1 MLWVNLYQSPKNNLK
16 SALFKMPTDVIIPA
30 LGESIAS
37 GILSAWKVK
46 EGSFVEIDQPIYELE
61 TDKITQEGLA
71 EIAGTIT
78 FLAKEGDEVEIGSSI
93 AQIDESTEKPSE
105 SEAPIANESED
116 NSSITKSAEVK
127 EPKEDDPSSDGQS
140 LKLESTTP
148 IEKDAV
154 SIRDE
159 KDKLMGRKYSPA
171 VTKLLAETGIDPE
184 SISGSG
190 KDGRI
195 TKADVLEASSGE
207 LEEHTSPKSNEKN
220 PQEFKPLDSANR
232 STRHPLS
239 PIRKRIAQR
248 LVEAQQTAAILST
261 FNEVDLSAVIA
272 LRKAHQDAFVKEH
285 GIKLGF
291 MSFFVKAVVHSLKA
305 VPALNVR
312 IEGNE
317 LVENHY
323 YDVSVAVGTEKGL
336 VVPVLR
342 DCEQMSF
349 ADIEKAIIH
358 YAEKAKAGTIS
369 LEDMQGGCFTITN
382 GGIYGS
388 MLSTP
393 IINPPQ
399 SGILGMHAIQER
411 PVVRNG
417 EIIIK
422 PMMYLALSYDHRV
435 VDGKEAVTFL
445 VKIKEAIEEPARLAL
460 GI

>member
-1 MLWVNLYQSPKNNLK
+1 MPK
-16 SALFKMPTDVIIPA
+16 DVIIPA

-71 EIAGTIT
+71 EIAGTIS

-93 AQIDESTEKPSE
+93 AQIDESTGKPSE
-105 SEAPIANESED
+105 SEAPSTKEAQETPSATES
-116 NSSITKSAEVK
+116 SEVK
-127 EPKEDDPSSDGQS
+127 EPEEENPSSDAQS
-140 LKLESTTP
+140 LELESP
-148 IEKDAV
+148 AIDKDEV
-154 SIRDE
+154 SPSDE
-159 KDKLMGRKYSPA
+159 KDKVMGRKQSPA
-171 VTKLLAETGIDPE
+171 VAKLLAETGIDPE
-184 SISGSG
+184 SLSGSG

-195 TKADVLEASSGE
+195 TKADVLEASSRE
-207 LEEHTSPKSNEKN
+207 LKKPAKPKSEEKN
-220 PQEFKPLDSANR
+220 LGESKLLNSANR

-261 FNEVDLSAVIA
+261 FNEVDLSSVMA
-272 LRKAHQDAFVKEH
+272 LRKAHQDSFVKEH

-291 MSFFVKAVVHSLKA
+291 MSFFVKAVVHGLKA

-342 DCEQMSF
+342 DCEKMSF

-411 PVVRNG
+411 PVARNG

>member
-1 MLWVNLYQSPKNNLK
+1 MLWVNLFRSPKNNLK
-16 SALFKMPTDVIIPA
+16 SALFKMPKDVIIPA

-78 FLAKEGDEVEIGSSI
+78 FLSKEGDEVEIGSSI
-93 AQIDESTEKPSE
+93 AQIDESVEKPSE
-105 SEAPIANESED
+105 SEAPSTEEAED
-116 NSSITKSAEVK
+116 TPAATELAEAK
-127 EPKEDDPSSDGQS
+127 EPEEETPTSDAPSLELKSPAIDKED
-140 LKLESTTP
+140 
-148 IEKDAV
+148 V
-154 SIRDE
+154 SPPDE
-159 KDKLMGRKYSPA
+159 KNKVMGRKQSPA
-171 VTKLLAETGIDPE
+171 VTKLLAETGINPE
-184 SISGSG
+184 SLSGSG

-195 TKADVLEASSGE
+195 TKADVLEASSRE
-207 LEEHTSPKSNEKN
+207 LEKPATPKSEEKN
-220 PQEFKPLDSANR
+220 RGDSKLLDSANR
-232 STRHPLS
+232 SIRRPLS

-261 FNEVDLSAVIA
+261 FNEVDLSAVMA
-272 LRKAHQDAFVKEH
+272 LRKAHQDSFVKEH

-291 MSFFVKAVVHSLKA
+291 MSFFVKAVVHALKA

-411 PVVRNG
+411 PVARDG

>member
-1 MLWVNLYQSPKNNLK
+1 MPK
-16 SALFKMPTDVIIPA
+16 DVIIPA

-71 EIAGTIT
+71 EIAGTIS

-93 AQIDESTEKPSE
+93 AQIDESTGKPSE
-105 SEAPIANESED
+105 SEAQS
-116 NSSITKSAEVK
+116 TKEAEETPSATESAEVK
-127 EPKEDDPSSDGQS
+127 EPEEENPSSDAKS
-140 LKLESTTP
+140 LELESP
-148 IEKDAV
+148 AINKDEV
-154 SIRDE
+154 SPPDE
-159 KDKLMGRKYSPA
+159 KDQVMGRKQSPA
-171 VTKLLAETGIDPE
+171 VAKLLAETGIDPE
-184 SISGSG
+184 SLSGSG

-195 TKADVLEASSGE
+195 TKADVLVASSRE
-207 LEEHTSPKSNEKN
+207 LKKPATPKSEEKN
-220 PQEFKPLDSANR
+220 LGESKLMDSANR
-232 STRHPLS
+232 STRRPLS

-261 FNEVDLSAVIA
+261 FNEVDLSAVMA
-272 LRKAHQDAFVKEH
+272 LRKAHQDSFVKEH

-291 MSFFVKAVVHSLKA
+291 MSFFVKAVVHGLKA

-411 PVVRNG
+411 PVARSG